1 MALSMPAYFL
11 HCNCA
16 HPLFLFNFSTPPISS
31 DHLDVPPIRPPRS
44 SASSPAIHSHST
56 PFATPLPDQKFSF
69 IIKRL
74 HVRTGRGRLYA
85 FSRQRFCE
93 GSPGDGSVIRHE
105 NSLIVRLVTRDSPVS
120 IEKTASNREK
130 RKQRCIL
137 CE

>member
-1 MALSMPAYFL
+1 M
-11 HCNCA
+11 
-16 HPLFLFNFSTPPISS
+16 
-31 DHLDVPPIRPPRS
+31 RPPRS

-93 GSPGDGSVIRHE
+93 GSPGDGSVIRHGKFL
-105 NSLIVRLVTRDSPVS
+105 NRSTRYTRQP
-120 IEKTASNREK
+120 R
-130 RKQRCIL
+130 QH
-137 CE
+137 